1 MIFSRTSVA
10 HVIGVTFRR
19 RKTRG
24 LKIFEWR
31 VGARINEVDDVKVS
45 YIGHRPS
52 PVPAR
57 IAQVATRSSRLQDGV
72 EFVSR
77 RGSAL
82 DFLLDD
88 CKRDYFPHQRIK
100 PGQNGQTAESRR
112 FHRTNNQIFVLV
124 SLVAYCA
131 Y

>member
-1 MIFSRTSVA
+1 MSKSLTL
-10 HVIGVTFRR
+10 GT
-19 RKTRG
+19 G
-24 LKIFEWR
+24 W
-31 VGARINEVDDVKVS
+31 
-45 YIGHRPS
+45 HRPS
-52 PVPAR
+52 PVPACT
-57 IAQVATRSSRLQDGV
+57 AQVATRSRRLQDGV

-77 RGSAL
+77 RGSSL
-82 DFLLDD
+82 DILLDD

-100 PGQNGQTAESRR
+100 PGQNGQTTESRR